1 MKPIVLSVLLIVCV
15 FCLAFKHFSGSN
27 VPKTSSINNLSLK
40 ADSTIRSKEQLKNE
54 LTPLQYHVTQ
64 EQGTEPPY
72 KNEFWDNH
80 KDGVYYCIVCGE
92 PLFSSK
98 TKFESGTGWPSFYA
112 PYDQSKI
119 NSNEDRSL
127 FMVRDEVVCSKC
139 GAHLGHVFD
148 DGPQPTGLRYCIN
161 SASLK
166 FVENK

>member
-139 GAHLGHVFD
+139 GSHLGHVFD

>member
-15 FCLAFKHFSGSN
+15 FCLAFKHFPGSN
-27 VPKTSSINNLSLK
+27 TLKTSNINNFNLK

-54 LTPLQYHVTQ
+54 LTPIQYHVTQ
-64 EQGTEPPY
+64 EQGTEPPF

-139 GAHLGHVFD
+139 GSHLGHVFD